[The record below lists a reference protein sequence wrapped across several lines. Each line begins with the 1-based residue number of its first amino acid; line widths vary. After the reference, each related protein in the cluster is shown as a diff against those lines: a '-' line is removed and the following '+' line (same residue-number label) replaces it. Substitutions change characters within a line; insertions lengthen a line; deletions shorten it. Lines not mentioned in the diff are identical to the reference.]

1 MPLKSGS
8 GKETVSENI
17 SELVHS
23 GHPQQQAVAIAMK
36 KAGKSRDDGSPLI
49 GKGPYRH
56 FDRDNSCPICGGI
69 EGCDHTVQER
79 MYAVGTAL
87 KECY

>member
-8 GKETVSENI
+8 GKEAISQNI
-17 SELVHS
+17 GELVNS
-23 GHPQQQAVAIAMK
+23 GHLEQQAVAIAMK
-36 KAGKSRDDGSPLI
+36 KAGKSRDDESHII
-49 GKGPYRH
+49 GKGPYTH
-56 FDRDNSCPICGGI
+56 FNKDDPCPICGGI

-79 MYAVGTAL
+79 MDAVGTAM